1 MILTDKQKEFVKNAN
16 ARFNLKVG
24 ARRCG
29 KTHLDVYY
37 RIAQKVISLKDEDG
51 LNVIMGVSRETIER
65 NVLKPMREIYTGEL
79 IGTINSRNIA
89 SLFGVDVYCL
99 GAEKVNQV
107 SKIQGTSIKY
117 AYCDELARFNKD
129 VFEML
134 KGSLDKEYSTL
145 DGALNPESNNHWLK
159 KTFLDRIEEDGL
171 NVYVQHYTIYDNPFL
186 PQVFVENFV
195 KEMKSAGSFWYN
207 RLVMGEWCNAEG
219 LVYPMFDIT
228 THVAET
234 KEREYIQYSV
244 SMDYGIQNPTSIGL
258 WGLCDGVWYRVKEY
272 YHSGRETGQQKTDA
286 EYYEELKKLVGDCK
300 IKHII
305 IDPSAASFIALIK
318 RKAEYSV
325 KKANNEVLEG
335 INNTATAIR
344 EKRIMFNDCC
354 KRCIDEFGAYIW
366 DTKSLEDKPVKEND
380 HAMDDVRY
388 FVNTEKVYKERAVWR
403 F

>member
-129 VFEML
+129 VFETL

-219 LVYPMFDIT
+219 LVYPMFDFT

-272 YHSGRETGQQKTDA
+272 YHGGRETGQQKTDA

>member
-318 RKAEYSV
+318 RKAEYRV

-388 FVNTEKVYKERAVWR
+388 FVNTEKVYKERAVWS